1 MTSYA
6 ARVNLDGLT
15 LEVTAFA
22 QPSYAPELVEDLPEL
37 CSIALRRFQQ
47 LVDRNA
53 DMFHRRDSE
62 QQAMLDALNAGKEA
76 QGAEVPTVI
85 DPWGTGPDEAE
96 SPC

>member
-22 QPSYAPELVEDLPEL
+22 QGSYPPEMVEDLPEL

-53 DMFHRRDSE
+53 DMYHRREAE
-62 QQAMLDALNAGKEA
+62 QQALLDALRSS
-76 QGAEVPTVI
+76 AETPAVVPTVV
-85 DPWGTGPDEAE
+85 DPWGNSSSQAE
-96 SPC
+96 PPC